1 MDRIEALG
9 TAEALTAA
17 LVVGLLVGLQRG
29 WQERDVAEGGRV
41 AGLRTFALIGLLGGV
56 LGVLLD
62 DTGAWPLAAAL
73 AGVAAFFAVSYRHV
87 VRTSGSLS
95 ATSGVAALVTLLL
108 GVLAAEGR
116 PVTAIAFAVVV
127 ALLLDLKPVLHR
139 WLRLI
144 DYREITAFLQLLV
157 LSVVILPL
165 LPDRGYGP
173 YEAINPYRLWW
184 AVILVAGLSLAGHL
198 AMRWGGRQRGLLLT
212 GLLGGLSSSTAT
224 TLALARQSR
233 AQASRDAAL
242 PAAVLAA
249 CGTMFLRMVV
259 LVGALRPTLL
269 PALGVL
275 LGAMG
280 AACFAAAT
288 WNWARRMPESEG
300 HWPEEDGA
308 PLFDLH
314 MAVGFGILLAGVAV
328 LTRFA
333 TDTLGG
339 LGLYAVAGIS
349 GLADVDAITISVLR
363 MNAEGRVPVD
373 MTLWAIVA
381 ATAGSLFLKAAMA
394 WIVGGR
400 SLGSRV
406 AAGFL
411 LAALAGAVCAPLAAR
426 LF

>member
-1 MDRIEALG
+1 MEALG
-9 TAEALTAA
+9 AAQALAAA

-29 WQERDVAEGGRV
+29 WQEREAAEGGRV

-62 DTGAWPLAAAL
+62 RTGGWPLAAAL
-73 AGVAAFFAVSYRHV
+73 AGVAAYFAVSYRHV
-87 VRTSGSLS
+87 VRASGSLS

-116 PVTAIAFAVVV
+116 PVTAVAFAVVV
-127 ALLLDLKPVLHR
+127 ALLLDLKPVLHQ

-173 YEAINPYRLWW
+173 YGAINPYRLWW

-212 GLLGGLSSSTAT
+212 GFLGGLSSSTAT

-233 AQASRDAAL
+233 AQPTGDAAI
-242 PAAVLAA
+242 PAAVLAS
-249 CGTMFLRMVV
+249 CGTMFLRMAV
-259 LVGALRPTLL
+259 LVGALRPALL
-269 PALGVL
+269 PALGLL

-280 AACFAAAT
+280 AGCFAAAA
-288 WNWARRMPESEG
+288 WNWTRRAPASEAR
-300 HWPEEDGA
+300 WAEDDGG

-333 TDTLGG
+333 TDALGDV
-339 LGLYAVAGIS
+339 GLYAVAGIS

-363 MNAEGRVPVD
+363 MNAEGHVSID

-394 WIVGGR
+394 WVIGGR
-400 SLGSRV
+400 SLGGRV

-411 LAALAGAVCAPLAAR
+411 LAALAGALCAPLAAR